1 MKRTQQSIEDRQVAM
16 RNRDTRAQPVT
27 SAARHA
33 AQPQSSAAAPPI
45 EQQGNQVRRVEPMPP
60 DTGAA
65 DVSEATS
72 SEPTTQSVKE
82 SKKKDAAE
90 QKIAAKHK
98 SVVPPLE

>member
-27 SAARHA
+27 S
-33 AQPQSSAAAPPI
+33 SAAPPI

-98 SVVPPLE
+98 SVVPPLEE